1 MMATHCRKYIKRY
14 LHHTLNIPCEEII
27 LLIKKSFKKK
37 NSKNSSIDG
46 FIFILVI
53 SIKKKSALLY
63 RAITKV
69 KKTICLVF
77 S

>member
-53 SIKKKSALLY
+53 SIKKKKVRYFIERLL
-63 RAITKV
+63 KS
-69 KKTICLVF
+69 KKDNLF
-77 S
+77 SF